1 MGKSFKHV
9 VVAEGIETQEHKAY
23 LRTQV
28 METEKSTVTLSRIWS
43 GRRESNAVSE
53 AWEAGNKIL
62 KTLELAALSNF
73 ADRLNW
79 KMNGK

>member
-1 MGKSFKHV
+1 
-9 VVAEGIETQEHKAY
+9 
-23 LRTQV
+23 
-28 METEKSTVTLSRIWS
+28 METEKSTATRSRFWS

-53 AWEAGNKIL
+53 AWEAVNKIL